1 MTEIPE
7 HLLERSKAR
16 RAALGLLKDGET
28 ASSTTPVKAGETAAE
43 PAAAAAP
50 AAKAAAAPA
59 PVAIKAPEPVPPYVA
74 AALARK
80 KMPFWVVPV
89 LLFLPIWM
97 IMYVGT
103 LERPPAATTGLLA
116 VGASDYAGNCAS
128 CHGAGGGGGTGH
140 QLNNGEVL
148 ATFPNAAEHVWWV
161 VNGSTTAVGIGSP
174 YGNPDRPGGQRI
186 AAGGMASWAAT
197 LSAQDLLAVVY
208 YERIRLGGSTE
219 EAEIGLRTLAE
230 SPDLPARFTEGMTA
244 AEIADMIAAAETAA
258 GVTAAPAS

>member
-1 MTEIPE
+1 LTEIPE

-28 ASSTTPVKAGETAAE
+28 ASSTTPVKASDAAE

-50 AAKAAAAPA
+50 AARAAAAPA
-59 PVAIKAPEPVPPYVA
+59 PVAIKAPEPVAPYVA

-80 KMPFWVVPV
+80 KIPFWVAPV

-97 IMYVGT
+97 ILYVGT
-103 LERPPAATTGLLA
+103 LERPPAALAGLLA
-116 VGASDYAGNCAS
+116 EGSTEYSGNCAS
-128 CHGAGGGGGTGH
+128 CHGAGGGGGVGR

-148 ATFPNAAEHVWWV
+148 ATFPTAAEHVWWV
-161 VNGSTTAVGIGSP
+161 VNGSNAVGVGNP

-186 AAGGMASWAAT
+186 AGGGMASWAET
-197 LSAQDLLAVVY
+197 LSAQQLLAAVY

-219 EAEIGLRTLAE
+219 EAEAALLALSA
-230 SPDLPARFTEGMTA
+230 SPDLPANFTVGMTI
-244 AEIADMIAAAETAA
+244 AEIEAMLTA
-258 GVTAAPAS
+258 VETAAPAS